1 MKTTK
6 TIILT
11 LILSMIS
18 TNVMPKSFTKA
29 EIYKYNTMVIS
40 KMIQAVQPQM
50 NEKKRD
56 QVALALYQSSKKYAV
71 DPKLMVAI
79 ISTESDFN
87 NAAVSVSGDLSLAQ
101 INTKVW
107 DVEFNRLGLGKIDK
121 KLLKKDEAYAL
132 NKMGKILSILKKR
145 HEKKDSKWYAT
156 YHSRTKKFKNAY
168 DGKVQIKLRMIAS
181 VANTNF

>member
-29 EIYKYNTMVIS
+29 EIYKYNTSVIAE
-40 KMIQAVQPQM
+40 MIKVVQPQM
-50 NEKKRD
+50 KEKKRK
-56 QVALALYQSSKKYAV
+56 QIAMALYQTSKKYAV

-87 NAAVSVSGDLSLAQ
+87 NSAVSVSGDLSLAQ

-107 DVEFNRLGLGKIDK
+107 NAEFTRLGLGQIDT

-132 NKMGKILSILKKR
+132 NKMGKILSILKNR
-145 HEKKDSKWYAT
+145 HAKKDSKWYAT
-156 YHSRTKKFKNAY
+156 YHSKTKKYKNAY
-168 DGKVQIKLRMIAS
+168 DGKVQNKLRMIAS
-181 VANTNF
+181 VSQNNF

>member
-6 TIILT
+6 TLILT

-29 EIYKYNTMVIS
+29 EIYKYNTSVIS
-40 KMIQAVQPQM
+40 KMIKIVQPKM
-50 NEKKRD
+50 NDKKRM
-56 QVALALYQSSKKYAV
+56 QVSLALYQASKKYAV

-107 DVEFNRLGLGKIDK
+107 NAEFSRLGLAKINT
-121 KLLKKDEAYAL
+121 KLLKKDETYAL
-132 NKMGKILSILKKR
+132 NKMGKILSILKNR
-145 HEKKDSKWYAT
+145 HAKKDSKWYAT
-156 YHSRTKKFKNAY
+156 YHSKTKKYKNAY
-168 DGKVQIKLRMIAS
+168 DGKVQNKLRMIAS
-181 VANTNF
+181 VSNANF

>member
-11 LILSMIS
+11 LILSMIT
-18 TNVMPKSFTKA
+18 TNAMPKTFTKA
-29 EIYKYNTMVIS
+29 EIYKHNTTVIAE
-40 KMIQAVQPQM
+40 MIKVVQPRM
-50 NEKKRD
+50 NEKKRK
-56 QVALALYQSSKKYAV
+56 QVALSLFQASRKYAL
-71 DPKLMVAI
+71 DPKLMIAI

-87 NAAVSVSGDLSLAQ
+87 NDAVSVSGDLSLAQ

-107 DVEFNRLGLGKIDK
+107 NVEFTRLGLGKIDI

-132 NKMGKILSILKKR
+132 NKMGKILSILKTR
-145 HEKKDSKWYAT
+145 HAKKDSKWYAT

-168 DGKVQIKLRMIAS
+168 EGKVQNKLRMIAS
-181 VANTNF
+181 VASNF

>member
-29 EIYKYNTMVIS
+29 EIYKYNTSVIAE
-40 KMIQAVQPQM
+40 MIKVVQPKM
-50 NEKKRD
+50 NEKKRK
-56 QVALALYQSSKKYAV
+56 QVSLALYQAAKKYSV
-71 DPKLMVAI
+71 DPKIMVAI

-107 DVEFNRLGLGKIDK
+107 NAEFTRLGLAQINT

-132 NKMGKILSILKKR
+132 NKMGKILSILKTR
-145 HEKKDSKWYAT
+145 HAKKDSKWYAI

-168 DGKVQIKLRMIAS
+168 DGKVQNKLRMIAS
-181 VANTNF
+181 VANNF